1 MDIITN
7 VWNTIKNALPLSPVQ
22 QLVGDQEILPIWL
35 RYFKWFFP
43 VAECIALMELW
54 LTCILAYYI
63 ISAIL
68 RNFKIIS

>member
-1 MDIITN
+1 MEIITN
-7 VWNTIKNALPLSPVQ
+7 VWNVIKNALPTSPVQ
-22 QLVGDQEILPIWL
+22 QIVGNQEILPLWL

-54 LTCILAYYI
+54 LTVILSYYL

-68 RNFKIIS
+68 RYFRIIS